1 MNSFSELK
9 KFAAGFLFFGV
20 IFVAGNTVAQT
31 TSATVPAKA
40 ANQTPKTAF
49 PAGEPGSS
57 ENYYGDKK
65 KWGSV
70 RSTTK
75 TIQIST
81 YPDECVSP
89 EICD

>member
-31 TSATVPAKA
+31 PSATVPAKA
-40 ANQTPKTAF
+40 ANQTPNTAL

-57 ENYYGDKK
+57 QKYGDKK
-65 KWGSV
+65 EKGV
-70 RSTTK
+70 RGAAKYTVSN
-75 TIQIST
+75 
-81 YPDECVSP
+81 YRAECVSP